1 MTSEANDR
9 SFLYLFLEPV
19 REYLADDA
27 VSEILINGP
36 ERVYIERSGK
46 LEEVSARFV
55 SESALRAAA
64 ANIAKSVG
72 RILDEAHPRLD
83 ARLPDGSRVH
93 AVIPP
98 LSRIGTVIAIRK
110 FRKEALTVAKMREF
124 GSMDEEMERL
134 LRALVLLHKN
144 VIVSGA
150 TSSGKTSVLNALSSF
165 IPDNERVLVIEDASE
180 LQLQQRHVVPF
191 ETRKPDKNGQGEV
204 TIRDLIRSALRLRPD
219 RIVIGEIRGGEALDL
234 LQALNTGHAGSMS
247 TIHANSPIDALS
259 RIETCALLSGID
271 IPLVALRAQVA
282 SAIDAVIHTARLP
295 DGSRKVVEVS
305 EVLRL
310 ENDAIETQSITE
322 TYGTEKSK
330 LLPTDIGIVVNDFL
344 MAYFPEIM
352 NYNFTAQVEKE
363 FDDIAEGDK
372 QWQTVISTFY
382 DKFSPSVDNAMTLK
396 NEHKVGERI
405 LGTDPVSGKPVS
417 VKIGRYGPIVQIGSA
432 DDEEKPRFAQM
443 KKGQTIEN
451 ITLEEALELFRL
463 PRTLGEFE
471 DAEISVG
478 TGRFGPYIRHN
489 KFYVSLSGVADPLT
503 ITLEQAI
510 ELILEKRDSESK
522 KILKSFPDHPE
533 IEIMNGRYGAYIANE
548 GSNYKIPK
556 TMDPTTLTI
565 EECQEIIRKQIE
577 KTGSAPKRRIFK
589 AKK

>member
-46 LEEVSARFV
+46 LEEVPARFV

-271 IPLVALRAQVA
+271 IPLVALRSQVA

-305 EVLRL
+305 EVQPL
-310 ENDAIETQSITE
+310 ENGEYRVRSLRKWRTTSVAPDGRVAGAFEGAET
-322 TYGTEKSK
+322 
-330 LLPTDIGIVVNDFL
+330 PT
-344 MAYFPEIM
+344 
-352 NYNFTAQVEKE
+352 
-363 FDDIAEGDK
+363 
-372 QWQTVISTFY
+372 
-382 DKFSPSVDNAMTLK
+382 
-396 NEHKVGERI
+396 
-405 LGTDPVSGKPVS
+405 
-417 VKIGRYGPIVQIGSA
+417 
-432 DDEEKPRFAQM
+432 FA
-443 KKGQTIEN
+443 
-451 ITLEEALELFRL
+451 EEA
-463 PRTLGEFE
+463 
-471 DAEISVG
+471 
-478 TGRFGPYIRHN
+478 
-489 KFYVSLSGVADPLT
+489 KLSG
-503 ITLEQAI
+503 IAI
-510 ELILEKRDSESK
+510 
-522 KILKSFPDHPE
+522 
-533 IEIMNGRYGAYIANE
+533 
-548 GSNYKIPK
+548 
-556 TMDPTTLTI
+556 
-565 EECQEIIRKQIE
+565 
-577 KTGSAPKRRIFK
+577 
-589 AKK
+589 